1 VDDDPENLANWTG
14 LASADALQTGLLT
27 VNFSASDPSG
37 AWNVARA
44 YSFKGFVFAPDVQ
57 SFAFNKSGEA
67 ASLAVGAG
75 GISMPDNRS
84 ASSPLEFRTPL
95 DFTAIHT
102 TLDFGSNVVARFR
115 APLGGVSNGGQTVF
129 KVGGGNLYFYST
141 NSTYDGSF
149 ALSNGYAYA
158 YGNEP
163 FGSVDAGGSS
173 KVYVEGFN
181 GARVYLMNMSS
192 SKNFQLHN
200 NATYRTALYST
211 AHTTNTITGNV
222 RCGDVCKVDVTDG
235 SVLYMDGGYG
245 MASNPSAE
253 YVNWSGNGLVVF
265 RNKPLYCGSFEA
277 AIRNLRLDCT
287 GNVLTKIFAWSDNRL
302 PTYDPYNGWSGTLT
316 FGCDWALDRPAMGL
330 FSQGIVDL
338 NGTEQRIGSFRVMGS
353 GKLRS
358 LNGPGTLR
366 LANTTATY
374 DNVTP
379 STGDFVGAVNLIV
392 EGQDTFTFGIS
403 NRVISATGNVEVAS
417 GTLKFC
423 GTASWLGAT
432 NVTVSGGTLVVPHSQ
447 VFDRYSDLYLTAGAL
462 QLNEGVNQKVRY
474 LYLEGSERHARNGRY
489 GALGNTSVP
498 AANRTAR
505 ITGPGILNVL
515 GEGGGTMVIFR

>member
-1 VDDDPENLANWTG
+1 
-14 LASADALQTGLLT
+14 
-27 VNFSASDPSG
+27 
-37 AWNVARA
+37 
-44 YSFKGFVFAPDVQ
+44 
-57 SFAFNKSGEA
+57 
-67 ASLAVGAG
+67 
-75 GISMPDNRS
+75 
-84 ASSPLEFRTPL
+84 
-95 DFTAIHT
+95 
-102 TLDFGSNVVARFR
+102 
-115 APLGGVSNGGQTVF
+115 
-129 KVGGGNLYFYST
+129 
-141 NSTYDGSF
+141 
-149 ALSNGYAYA
+149 
-158 YGNEP
+158 
-163 FGSVDAGGSS
+163 
-173 KVYVEGFN
+173 VYVEGFN
-181 GARVYLMNMSS
+181 GARVYLSNMTS

-245 MASNPSAE
+245 TASNPSAE